1 MEVLTKSFWKD
12 VKKTFQEA
20 LDGQPPAEKDDRNVS
35 PAPEPDR
42 IESHAPQGAD

>member
-20 LDGQPPAEKDDRNVS
+20 LEGEPPAEKGDRNTS
-35 PAPEPDR
+35 PAPESDK
-42 IESHAPQGAD
+42 IESHTPQGAD